1 MMKSDKVAL
10 VTASGKKR
18 IGWHVANALAE
29 RGYALAIHY
38 YHSASDANDTVAMF
52 AQKGVHAFAY
62 QADLTNEQEV
72 HSLVAN
78 VLERFGRLDV
88 LVNCA
93 GVWESRTLEETT
105 ASDVRR
111 HFDANAL
118 SSFLCGQQA
127 GLAMVKQAEGGCIVN
142 IGDWADVRPYQNYV
156 AYFMSKGA
164 VHSLTR
170 CLAVELAR
178 RNPRVRVNC
187 ILPGP
192 VQLPPEMSAEE
203 RREVINATLAKRE
216 GSPNNIAQAVLML
229 VDNDYIY
236 GACLTVDGGRTIY
249 APE

>member
-1 MMKSDKVAL
+1 MAAKVAL
-10 VTASGKKR
+10 ITASGKKR
-18 IGWHVANALAE
+18 IGWHVAVALAK

-38 YHSASDANDTVAMF
+38 FQSAADAEETVAMF
-52 AQKGVHAFAY
+52 AQQGVEAHAY
-62 QADLTNEQEV
+62 QADLTNEHEV
-72 HSLVAN
+72 RTLVAN
-78 VLERFGRLDV
+78 VRERFGRLDV

-93 GVWESRTLEETT
+93 GVWEHRTLEETT
-105 ASDVRR
+105 AADVLR
-111 HFDANAL
+111 HFEANAL

-127 GLAMVKQAEGGCIVN
+127 GLAMVDQPEGGCIIN

-178 RNPRVRVNC
+178 RNPKVRVNC

-192 VQLPPEMSAEE
+192 VQLPPDMAEEE
-203 RREVINATLAKRE
+203 RRQVINATLAQEE
-216 GSPNNIAQAVLML
+216 GNPNHIAQAVLMFI
-229 VDNDYIY
+229 DNAYTY
-236 GACLTVDGGRTIY
+236 GVCLPVDGGRTIF